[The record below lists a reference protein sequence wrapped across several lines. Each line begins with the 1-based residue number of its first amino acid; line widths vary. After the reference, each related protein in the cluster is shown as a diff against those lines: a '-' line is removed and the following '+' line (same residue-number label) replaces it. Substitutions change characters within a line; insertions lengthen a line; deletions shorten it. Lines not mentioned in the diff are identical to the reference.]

1 MSSFKDL
8 IKKENRIIFKVQ
20 DVDVSILNSIRRVI
34 LSEIPNIAFEFKPYN
49 INEPKIKIITN
60 TCPLHNEI
68 IQQRLSMIPL
78 NFDVNDIL
86 DFDDSKYNFVINKK
100 NNTNKILDV
109 TTEDITI
116 LNENN
121 KSYPDKFIRKI
132 FPKNNYSDDF
142 ILITKLKP
150 NLINKDD
157 GDSIHIEMT
166 ASKDIA
172 QNYSGYSYVSQC
184 VYHNIVNDNIADK
197 ELKKRIKD
205 FKKENSDITQED
217 IESFTKDFNNLDR
230 ARYFHK
236 NQYDEPNFFEFA
248 IESEYKTEPEY
259 LFFKSLTIINEK
271 INNLIKNITEDTF
284 EFVKVEN
291 SIDLYDI
298 IIKNEKHTLGNLIQS
313 LFYNIFIRKGEKKII
328 EYVGYNCPHPLENY
342 MVIRIKLNKEQKSK
356 NINKIFIDGLEEI
369 QKTLRKL
376 NKEWLKFTKLTNKY
390 SNDIAEF

>member
-8 IKKENRIIFKVQ
+8 IKKDNQIVFKIR
-20 DVDVSILNSIRRVI
+20 DVDVSLLNSIRRVL
-34 LSEIPNIAFEFKPYN
+34 LSEIPNIAFEFEPYN
-49 INEPKIKIITN
+49 INNPRINIITN

-68 IQQRLSMIPL
+68 ILQRLSMIPL
-78 NFDVNDIL
+78 NFDVNDVL
-86 DFDDSKYNFVINKK
+86 DFDDSKYNFIINKK

-109 TTEDITI
+109 TTEDIAI

-121 KSYPDKFIRKI
+121 KPYPDKFIRKI

-142 ILITKLKP
+142 ILLTKLKP

-157 GDSIHIEMT
+157 GNSIHIEMI

-184 VYHNIVNDNIADK
+184 VYSNIVNDNIADK
-197 ELKKRIKD
+197 ELKNRIKK
-205 FKKENSDITQED
+205 FKKENSENTQED
-217 IESFTKDFNNLDR
+217 IESFIKDFNNLDR
-230 ARYFHK
+230 ARFFHK
-236 NQYDEPNFFEFA
+236 NKYDEPNFFEFS
-248 IESEYKTEPEY
+248 IESEYRTEPEY
-259 LFFKSLTIINEK
+259 LFFKSLTIINDK
-271 INNLIKNITEDTF
+271 INNLIKNITENTF
-284 EFVKVEN
+284 EFLKVEN

-342 MVIRIKLNKEQKSK
+342 MIIRIKLNKEQNPG
-356 NINKIFIDGLEEI
+356 NINKIFIDGLEDI
-369 QKTLRKL
+369 QELLRKL
-376 NKEWLKFTKLTNKY
+376 NKEWIKFTKLTNKY
-390 SNDIAEF
+390 SNDITEF

>member
-78 NFDVNDIL
+78 NFDVNDVL

-121 KSYPDKFIRKI
+121 KPYPDKFIRKI

-205 FKKENSDITQED
+205 FKKENSEITQED

>member
-78 NFDVNDIL
+78 NFDVNDVL

-121 KSYPDKFIRKI
+121 KPYPDKFIRKI

-197 ELKKRIKD
+197 ELKKRIKE
-205 FKKENSDITQED
+205 FKKGNSEITQED